1 MGMKTG
7 IIIITKH
14 IYILVGRILRWSP
27 TFLLPGMH
35 ILYNLL
41 HLSVSGTRAY
51 DGRVALD

>member
-1 MGMKTG
+1 MGIKTG

-14 IYILVGRILRWSP
+14 IYILEGRILRWSP